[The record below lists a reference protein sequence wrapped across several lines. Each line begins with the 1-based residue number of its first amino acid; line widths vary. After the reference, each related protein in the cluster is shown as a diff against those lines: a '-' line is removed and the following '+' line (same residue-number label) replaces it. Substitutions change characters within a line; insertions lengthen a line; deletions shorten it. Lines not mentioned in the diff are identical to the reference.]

1 MFFETDREII
11 PVHHPATLRAIFALL
26 LWRLLWKWWSG
37 LIFWPLLVLV
47 QFIRGF
53 VYQELSDWSHYFSRQ
68 FWKARRSLSLFL
80 SAVITLVPLKACLC
94 RSRIQM
100 WFNYL
105 WNFNWHGLP
114 VGNAKVS
121 KVIPSRS
128 RNALT
133 HTDDA
138 GCLPAQHAIT

>member
-1 MFFETDREII
+1 MTEVII
-11 PVHHPATLRAIFALL
+11 SPGSSE
-26 LWRLLWKWWSG
+26 RLADL
-37 LIFWPLLVLV
+37 
-47 QFIRGF
+47 
-53 VYQELSDWSHYFSRQ
+53 
-68 FWKARRSLSLFL
+68 SLSL
-80 SAVITLVPLKACLC
+80 SAIITLVPLKACLR

-105 WNFNWHGLP
+105 WNFNWRGLP

-128 RNALT
+128 RNTLT

-138 GCLPAQHAIT
+138 GCLPAQHTIA